1 MFKAVSFVPGVLKND
16 VVCSTFAYEN
26 VEFTLTIFP
35 CRVLASITLT
45 LTNQNY
51 GRSDFLLTSIK
62 PH

>member
-35 CRVLASITLT
+35 CRVLLLLASITP
-45 LTNQNY
+45 N
-51 GRSDFLLTSIK
+51 F
-62 PH
+62 